1 MNAEM
6 SVIRDRLGALRS
18 EFEALEQ
25 NLDEDMSLVADCY
38 EAYKRAPDSLRRMNN
53 QAFFTR
59 IRIWREEWAEG
70 ELAEPFATVSSIAQ
84 TRSGAAS
91 EEDAPLESGSY
102 KVTCS
107 KETDLVDLLHAYS
120 KHLGK
125 PNEAAELASTIARH
139 TFDSEARATTSWSRD
154 R

>member
-38 EAYKRAPDSLRRMNN
+38 EAYKRAPDSLRRMRN

-107 KETDLVDLLHAYS
+107 QETDLVDLRGFEPLTS
-120 KHLGK
+120 
-125 PNEAAELASTIARH
+125 SMRTR
-139 TFDSEARATTSWSRD
+139 RATNCATGPETS
-154 R
+154 